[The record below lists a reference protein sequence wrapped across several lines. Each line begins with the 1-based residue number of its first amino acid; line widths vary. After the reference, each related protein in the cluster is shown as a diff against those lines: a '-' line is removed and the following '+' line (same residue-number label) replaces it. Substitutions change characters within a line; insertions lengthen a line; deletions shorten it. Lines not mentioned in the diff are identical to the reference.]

1 MKLIAYYRVS
11 TAKQG
16 KSGLGLEG
24 QQAAV
29 KTFAKTNGVTV
40 LAAYTEVE
48 TGKDNSRPE
57 LKAAL
62 LHAKRSGAKLVVAK
76 LDRLSRNA
84 AFLLNLQEAKVPF
97 VACDNPTANELTIG
111 ILAVIAQ
118 DEAKR
123 ISERTKAALQAAKD
137 RGTLLGSARPGHW
150 DGKEADRKEWL
161 VNAREKANEIRQAN
175 AKASHDELCPLM
187 LALKAE
193 GLTQEQIA
201 ARLNSDGWRTRQG
214 KEWNTVYVCR
224 FLKKC
229 EA

>member
-1 MKLIAYYRVS
+1 
-11 TAKQG
+11 
-16 KSGLGLEG
+16 
-24 QQAAV
+24 
-29 KTFAKTNGVTV
+29 
-40 LAAYTEVE
+40 
-48 TGKDNSRPE
+48 
-57 LKAAL
+57 
-62 LHAKRSGAKLVVAK
+62 
-76 LDRLSRNA
+76 
-84 AFLLNLQEAKVPF
+84 
-97 VACDNPTANELTIG
+97 
-111 ILAVIAQ
+111 
-118 DEAKR
+118 
-123 ISERTKAALQAAKD
+123 LQAAKD